1 MARVKWINWG
11 QNVKTVRQVWMGYT
25 AQANTPETD
34 AMPQVLHHVAVRII
48 GDGIE
53 HDEKVELLAI
63 DPQDAMERVR
73 EMSDAAYGEL
83 KRVPPDQWGKDVPAE
98 RSEPGRSWH

>member
-1 MARVKWINWG
+1 MTGPKQTNWG
-11 QNVKTVRQVWMGYT
+11 LNVKTVRQVWMGYT

-48 GDGIE
+48 GEGIE
-53 HDEKVELLAI
+53 HDEKVELLV
-63 DPQDAMERVR
+63 ERVR

-83 KRVPPDQWGKDVPAE
+83 KRVPPDQWGKGGPSE
-98 RSEPGRSWH
+98 RSETGRSWH